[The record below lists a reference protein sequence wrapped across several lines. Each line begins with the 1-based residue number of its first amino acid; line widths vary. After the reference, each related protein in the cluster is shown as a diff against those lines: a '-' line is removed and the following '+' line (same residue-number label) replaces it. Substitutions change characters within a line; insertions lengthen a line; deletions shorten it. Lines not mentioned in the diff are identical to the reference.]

1 MFAVTP
7 IFRLFLPLGLVTLL
21 LMVSACSNPSDD
33 ALDISHNQQALLT
46 ASEKSRAEIESVI
59 FDKYLLGQKMKSAD
73 VIQQAFNQDSVML
86 YPYKDDEGDSRLKRW
101 LNMHETVAGWAEQS
115 SADLDLTQF
124 EILSM
129 DIVDNR
135 MATVILKVQE
145 RVFDAITLVREGD
158 DWKIASKVYIKQK
171 N

>member
-1 MFAVTP
+1 MFSLTQM
-7 IFRLFLPLGLVTLL
+7 FRSLLPTSLIMLSLTI
-21 LMVSACSNPSDD
+21 SACNNSQQT
-33 ALDISHNQQALLT
+33 AREISPNQQAFLT
-46 ASEKSRAEIESVI
+46 PPEESRTEIESVI

-73 VIQQAFNQDSVML
+73 VIREAFHPESAML
-86 YPYKDDEGDSRLKRW
+86 YSYQDAKGNFRLERW

-129 DIVDNR
+129 DIVDDR
-135 MATVILKVQE
+135 MAIVILKVQE

-158 DWKIASKVYIKQK
+158 DWIIASKVYITQK